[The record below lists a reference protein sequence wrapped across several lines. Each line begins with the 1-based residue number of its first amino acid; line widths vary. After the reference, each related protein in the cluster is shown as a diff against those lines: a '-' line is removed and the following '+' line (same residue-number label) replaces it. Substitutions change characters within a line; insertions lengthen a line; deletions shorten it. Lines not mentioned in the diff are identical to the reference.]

1 MILRHPTEAD
11 RRALALYAAPLQVRP
26 EHHVAYLG
34 TGAEAIAVEMIEDV
48 DDWTEAAAVA
58 EHDEGDDARIVG
70 WLMGSIDHA
79 MGRVWWFGPFV
90 DNDDSSRWGD
100 VADRLDAAAR
110 RELPGHVTEE
120 EYAFDA
126 RHLAGEAWAVARGF
140 VADPGSAVLTL
151 DHVLDPPS
159 LPTRPATAADVD
171 TVGRLHDELFANT
184 HTSGAALVASCDPAR
199 PRLVAELDGDVAGY
213 VAVERQA
220 DGGGY
225 IDFLGVAPTHR
236 RCGIGVEL
244 VRAGVVALAEHGCE
258 RFHLTVREANT
269 GARALY
275 TGLGFTEE
283 RVIHPL
289 RRGFSLP

>member
-1 MILRHPTEAD
+1 MILRRPTEAD
-11 RRALALYAAPLQVRP
+11 RRALASFAARLQVRP

-34 TGAEAIAVEMIEDV
+34 TDPDAIPEEMTEDV
-48 DDWTEAAAVA
+48 DDWTEAAVVA
-58 EHDEGDDARIVG
+58 EDDDGSIVG
-70 WLMGSIDHA
+70 WLMGSIDHE

-90 DNDDSSRWGD
+90 DADDSSLWRA

-126 RHLAGEAWAVARGF
+126 RHFAAEAWAVAHGF
-140 VADPGSAVLTL
+140 GTDPGSAVLTL
-151 DHVLDPPS
+151 DHALDPPS
-159 LPTRPATAADVD
+159 VPTRPATAADVD

-184 HTSGAALVASCDPAR
+184 HTTGAALVASSDPAR
-199 PRLVAELDGDVAGY
+199 PRLVAELDGEVAGY
-213 VAVERQA
+213 VAVERQP
-220 DGGGY
+220 DGTGY
-225 IDFLGVAPTHR
+225 IDYLGVAATHR
-236 RCGIGVEL
+236 RRGLGAEL
-244 VRAGVVALAEHGCE
+244 VRAGVVALVELGCE

-283 RVIHPL
+283 RVICPL

>member
-1 MILRHPTEAD
+1 MIVRRPTEAD
-11 RRALALYAAPLQVRP
+11 RRTLASCAAPLQARP

-34 TGAEAIAVEMIEDV
+34 TDPESIAAEMIEDV

-58 EHDEGDDARIVG
+58 ADEGADGRIAG
-70 WLMGSIDHA
+70 WLMGSIDHE

-90 DNDDSSRWGD
+90 DTDDPSRWREM
-100 VADRLDAAAR
+100 ADRLDASAR

-126 RHLAGEAWAVARGF
+126 RHLVGEAWAVAHGF

-159 LPTRPATAADVD
+159 IPTRPATVADVD

-184 HTSGAALVASCDPAR
+184 HTSGAALVVSSDPAK
-199 PRLVAELDGDVAGY
+199 PRLVAELDGAVAGY
-213 VAVERQA
+213 IAVERQP
-220 DGGGY
+220 DGSGY
-225 IDFLGVAPTHR
+225 IDYLGVAPTHR
-236 RCGIGVEL
+236 RRGLGAEL
-244 VRAGVVALAEHGCE
+244 VRAGVVALAELGCD
-258 RFHLTVREANT
+258 RFHLTVRESNT

-275 TGLGFTEE
+275 TGLGFAEE
-283 RVIHPL
+283 RVIRPV